1 MSNKRKQ
8 ESSSEQPSKL
18 ELFNQLQRQLNAWQ
32 LGKSVDDFIRRL
44 PPLTTSV
51 FTCPWIWAENPYHNP
66 HDKSPYPHVALT
78 LQIAAC
84 DYSRVL
90 RDSPQESESLQEPI
104 TSLARNTHV
113 LSRKWML
120 FPKSVDVTQVWKQ
133 IVVGVIENRLGSG
146 CKVATDDGKE
156 ERLICVYTR
165 NFQDT
170 QDVVRILQELE
181 TIGLLSA
188 GRLIYYKPDAYTY
201 LDVRRENAAEYGL
214 KAILYNSRSML
225 ANSKGT
231 ESASLT
237 QQKQCTLDGCFG
249 P

>member
-1 MSNKRKQ
+1 
-8 ESSSEQPSKL
+8 
-18 ELFNQLQRQLNAWQ
+18 
-32 LGKSVDDFIRRL
+32 
-44 PPLTTSV
+44 
-51 FTCPWIWAENPYHNP
+51 
-66 HDKSPYPHVALT
+66 
-78 LQIAAC
+78 
-84 DYSRVL
+84 
-90 RDSPQESESLQEPI
+90 
-104 TSLARNTHV
+104 
-113 LSRKWML
+113 ML

-156 ERLICVYTR
+156 ERLSKCGSSPKEIRFTRAKHIAVCVYTR

>member
-1 MSNKRKQ
+1 
-8 ESSSEQPSKL
+8 
-18 ELFNQLQRQLNAWQ
+18 
-32 LGKSVDDFIRRL
+32 
-44 PPLTTSV
+44 
-51 FTCPWIWAENPYHNP
+51 
-66 HDKSPYPHVALT
+66 
-78 LQIAAC
+78 
-84 DYSRVL
+84 
-90 RDSPQESESLQEPI
+90 
-104 TSLARNTHV
+104 
-113 LSRKWML
+113 ML